1 MRMQTTLPAGLLI
14 AASLVAAG
22 CGGGGNKNS
31 SSSSTSPSRPTR
43 ATPTNATISPLRPLA
58 QNSSHDIFWAGRK
71 RGYTYE
77 LTKTADGNVYIR
89 YLPPGVP
96 VGAAG
101 ADFLS
106 VGSYPQSDAFA
117 SIKAAKKQ
125 SGEVVTNLSGGG
137 QAVSNP
143 NRPQSV
149 YFAYPGSTV
158 LVEVYD
164 PDPARATELV
174 KRNKVVPVR

>member
-14 AASLVAAG
+14 AASLVAG
-22 CGGGGNKNS
+22 CGGGNNGNS
-31 SSSSTSPSRPTR
+31 SSNSTSPSRPTR
-43 ATPTNATISPLRPLA
+43 ATPTNATISQLRSLA
-58 QNSSHDIFWAGRK
+58 QSSGHDIFWAGRK
-71 RGYTYE
+71 HGYTYE

-125 SGEVVTNLSGGG
+125 SGEVVTKLSGGG

-143 NRPQSV
+143 N
-149 YFAYPGSTV
+149 
-158 LVEVYD
+158 
-164 PDPARATELV
+164 
-174 KRNKVVPVR
+174 